1 MWKLFVDDLQRL
13 PIIWQSVQRALQ
25 RHCQT
30 ETIGKLSAQYLVEI
44 FRDSLSTILIDL
56 LN

>member
-1 MWKLFVDDLQRL
+1 LFVDDLQRL